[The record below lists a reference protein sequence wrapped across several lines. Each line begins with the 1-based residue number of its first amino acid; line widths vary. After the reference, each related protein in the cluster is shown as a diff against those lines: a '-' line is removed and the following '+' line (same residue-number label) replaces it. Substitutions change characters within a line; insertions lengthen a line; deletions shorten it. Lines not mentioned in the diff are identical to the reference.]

1 MKFRENLKKEFDIEV
16 VDVLTLSSLA
26 VKYQQMKGCFDGCFK
41 LGLYLRKFI
50 SQCIVGGRCMTCE
63 NKMWR
68 VKKPI
73 VDFDGVSLYPSS
85 MSRVWYPAGKPEK
98 LSPEQIAFFS
108 RVENLPPEG
117 PSPSGEGSETEG

>member
-1 MKFRENLKKEFDIEV
+1 
-16 VDVLTLSSLA
+16 
-26 VKYQQMKGCFDGCFK
+26 
-41 LGLYLRKFI
+41 
-50 SQCIVGGRCMTCE
+50 MTCE

-85 MSRVWYPAGKPEK
+85 MSRVWYPAGKPVK
-98 LSPEQIAFFS
+98 LSPEQIAFYS

-117 PSPSGEGSETEG
+117 PSPSGEGSEGSEEKGETLFLQLRLRKGPNFKPRQFPLVSFKNENGTRVFTNFEGEDEKYLD